1 MLDGTTI
8 YFYAPYSY
16 GKARMNINFFEKKL
30 KVSATTRNWNTV
42 NKLAKMSGV
51 VGKRASPDLE
61 G

>member
-1 MLDGTTI
+1 
-8 YFYAPYSY
+8 
-16 GKARMNINFFEKKL
+16 MNNNFIEKKL

-42 NKLAKMSGV
+42 NKLAEMSGV